1 MIYHVYKIPMFKAL
15 KKVMDYKKHTFRV
28 ISDQYSSQTI
38 SVKQGDRVIVNSM
51 LLSPPRHSQL
61 KYGSTGRWFVTQALL
76 HFSFDLDY
84 N

>member
-15 KKVMDYKKHTFRV
+15 KKVMEYKKHTFRV
-28 ISDQYSSQTI
+28 ISEQYSSQTI

-51 LLSPPRHSQL
+51 LLSPRHSQL
-61 KYGSTGRWFVTQALL
+61 KYGSTGRWFALL